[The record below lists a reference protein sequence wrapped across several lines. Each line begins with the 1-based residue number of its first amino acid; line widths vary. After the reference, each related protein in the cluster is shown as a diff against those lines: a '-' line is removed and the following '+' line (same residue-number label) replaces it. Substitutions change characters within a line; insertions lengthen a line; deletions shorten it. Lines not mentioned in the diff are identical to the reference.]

1 MFCLSKPTIT
11 ICIDLE
17 LLPIA
22 KELQSRRGLS
32 AFFQDCLR
40 SHKKIIEAESLEE
53 EKKKIELELEEFQSR
68 LSKID
73 ERLDEVKEEAKE
85 QRCLN
90 DLEFELRKLNSM
102 KKSLSHWESIPIK
115 KRSKQWH
122 EWNNKRNAV
131 AKSLKDSGFD
141 FTKLRGE
148 VSIN

>member
-1 MFCLSKPTIT
+1 MSKPTIT

-22 KELQSRRGLS
+22 KELQSRRQLS
-32 AFFQDCLR
+32 AFVQDCLR

-53 EKKKIELELEEFQSR
+53 EKNKILAEMKEFQSR
-68 LSKID
+68 LSNID
-73 ERLDEVKEEAKE
+73 ERLVKVKEEAKE
-85 QRCLN
+85 QASMIE
-90 DLEFELRKLNSM
+90 LECELRKLNSM
-102 KKSLSHWESIPIK
+102 KKTLDHWESIPIK
-115 KRSKQWH
+115 KRGKAWH

-148 VSIN
+148 I